1 MLISTL
7 DTVGSIGFNVA
18 KPWLLSV
25 AGSRN
30 FDDDETE
37 SDDSGDD
44 TEDEGTKVVTFKRRS
59 NLKPVD
65 ASIKLWDFT
74 PPEGDRDQDGGLR

>member
-7 DTVGSIGFNVA
+7 DTVGSIGFNVV

-30 FDDDETE
+30 FDDDQTE
-37 SDDSGDD
+37 SDDSDGG
-44 TEDEGTKVVTFKRRS
+44 TEDEGTKVVTLKKRS
-59 NLKPVD
+59 NVKPVD
-65 ASIKLWDFT
+65 TSIKLWDFS
-74 PPEGDRDQDGGLR
+74 PPEGGP

>member
-7 DTVGSIGFNVA
+7 DAVGSIGFNVV

-30 FDDDETE
+30 FDDDDETE
-37 SDDSGDD
+37 SGDSGDD
-44 TEDEGTKVVTFKRRS
+44 TEDEGTKVMTLKRRS
-59 NLKPVD
+59 NLEPVD
-65 ASIKLWDFT
+65 TSIKLWDFS
-74 PPEGDRDQDGGLR
+74 PPEGGQ